1 MTTRK
6 QTIRINGGEY
16 PSRMTMGAMMEF
28 KERTGREITELQG
41 ADLSL
46 ALTLLYC
53 CIVSA
58 SRADGIPVAFASP
71 MEMADYMDANDF
83 AAWQND
89 QFSVGSP
96 SAGGE
101 ADSAEGSNP
110 QQKKKKG

>member
-1 MTTRK
+1 MTTKK
-6 QTIRINGGEY
+6 QMIRINGVAY

-28 KERTGREITELQG
+28 KERTGREITEMQG
-41 ADLSL
+41 ADLSM

-58 SRADGIPVAFASP
+58 SRADGVPVAFASP

-96 SAGGE
+96 SA
-101 ADSAEGSNP
+101 ADGANGTDGNNP
-110 QQKKKKG
+110 EEEKKKA